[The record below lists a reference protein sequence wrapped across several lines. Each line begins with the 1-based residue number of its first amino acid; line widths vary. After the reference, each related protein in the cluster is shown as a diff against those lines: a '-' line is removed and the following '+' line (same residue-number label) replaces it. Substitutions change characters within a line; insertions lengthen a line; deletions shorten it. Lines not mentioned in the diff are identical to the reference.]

1 MSAWIDAASV
11 LLAIV
16 AVASAAGIIAARR
29 TFYSVFWLAGV
40 GLAVA
45 GFMALLGF
53 TYLAAFHLIIY
64 VGAAASFIAFT
75 LLMLGEEAEA
85 GGERHDAGK
94 LALAVVLAA
103 ILWFPI
109 AHILL
114 RHPPLRVSIDWRG
127 VAGLLTGE
135 LWLPLLITIV
145 GLSAA
150 LVEAITLTH
159 GGGGGA

>member
-1 MSAWIDAASV
+1 MSVWVDAAAAA
-11 LLAIV
+11 LTLI
-16 AVASAAGIIAARR
+16 AVVSAAGIIAARR

-53 TYLAAFHLIIY
+53 TYLAAFHLIVY

-85 GGERHDAGK
+85 GEEAHDPRK
-94 LALAVVLAA
+94 LGLAVLLAA
-103 ILWFPI
+103 ILWFPV
-109 AHILL
+109 AHVVL
-114 RHPPLRVSIDWRG
+114 RHPPLPGSVEWRS
-127 VAGLLTGE
+127 VASMLTE
-135 LWLPLLITIV
+135 RLWLPLLITVV

-150 LVEAITLTH
+150 LVEAITLTR
-159 GGGGGA
+159 GGEGE